1 MLNKTILMGRLT
13 ADPELKT
20 TPNGISVCSFTIA
33 VDRGYVKAGTQHQTD
48 FIDIVTWRQTAE
60 FVSKYFSKG
69 KLIALEGSIQTRSY
83 TDNSGN
89 KRKVFEVVADSVHFC
104 ESKNANQATNN
115 NFDTSEST
123 SAFTNGDVNDFE
135 ETVDDN
141 DLPF

>member
-1 MLNKTILMGRLT
+1 MLNKAILIGRLT

-33 VDRGYVKAGTQHQTD
+33 VDRGYVKAGAQRQTD
-48 FIDIVTWRQTAE
+48 FIDIVSWRQTAE

-69 KLIALEGSIQTRSY
+69 RLIAVEGSIQTRSY
-83 TDNSGN
+83 TDNAGN

-104 ESKNANQATNN
+104 DSKNSNNTSNN
-115 NFDTSEST
+115 NFASQPIST
-123 SAFTNGDVNDFE
+123 FSNGDVGDFE
-135 ETVDDN
+135 ETTDDN